1 MNTLL
6 KIVLRQFRK
15 YPAFSLINIGGLSI
29 GIAASFVLLIYTQRE
44 LTADHQFRDANR
56 IARIGTDF
64 FHMGPFAFSQAM
76 MRPLLKATCKDVEDA
91 TAIKWNDGLDVRTSL
106 NDRAFTGNESYNID
120 TSFFKIFSYKAGQ
133 GAIPAHGLA
142 PNETILTAAK
152 AKQFFGSQNPIGKTL
167 YIGKENTPYTVVA
180 VLVETTDKSHLF
192 PQIFLPRK
200 PDPTES
206 STNWTSGLYYNS
218 VKLKPQGS
226 LAGLQTWLD
235 RLRQKVVYPSAGTT
249 QTYEQWS
256 TASNTVTFL
265 IQPLT
270 SIHFDNRA
278 IFGFSAGGN
287 LTQVRLLGS
296 VAILL
301 ILLAIINYINLVTA
315 RSSIRAK
322 EMGLKKTFG
331 AARRTLI
338 TQVIRESV
346 LFSALAMLLACA
358 LIQVILFIYQY
369 STGAELT
376 GPIPFLSANYLY
388 LIVFSLAVGVL
399 AGIYPAFYLTG
410 ERNRLTIRSSGTGRE
425 RAGIRNVL
433 VTLQFVIATGLV
445 FISFVVYSQLNFMKN
460 KDKGF
465 VSQGLVIVNNTADLK
480 EHAEAFRQI
489 VDQQSAVV
497 STSFSNSIPAGNS
510 ISMGTYE
517 MPKTKK
523 WISIQEFHADEQY
536 LNTMGMHLINGR
548 NFEKNLLSDTNS
560 LILNESAVAT
570 LGLFNP
576 VGTLINGSERVI
588 GVVKDFNYTS
598 LREKIAPAILR
609 YKPSANRALVIRL
622 RGGNTA
628 AFLDWL
634 QQTGRQFMP
643 DTRLDVTF
651 LDDNF
656 ARLANK
662 ERLLGNAISFFTVL
676 AIILAILGLVGL
688 TLFTIER
695 RTKEI
700 GIRRVL
706 GATNQN
712 ILALISRNFI
722 RLAAIASAIALPL
735 SWWLIN
741 RWLDNYAYRV
751 SITVWTFFETVCL
764 ILAVAFAVIAALT
777 IKAIAAN
784 PVAHL
789 RGATQ

>member
-1 MNTLL
+1 MNLL
-6 KIVLRQFRK
+6 KTILRQFRK
-15 YPAFSLINIGGLSI
+15 YPAFSLINIGGLAI

-44 LTADHQFRDANR
+44 LTADHQFRDSDR
-56 IARIGTDF
+56 IARIATDF

-91 TAIKWNDGLDVRTSL
+91 TAIRWDAGLDVRTSL
-106 NDRAFTGNESYNID
+106 NDRAFQGNETYNID
-120 TSFFKIFSYKAGQ
+120 SSFFHIFSYKAGA
-133 GAIPAHGLA
+133 GAIPAQGLA

-152 AKQFFGSQNPIGKTL
+152 AKQFFGSQDPIGKTL

-180 VLVETTDKSHLF
+180 VLAETTDKSHFF
-192 PQIFLPRK
+192 PQIFIPRK
-200 PDPTES
+200 PDPTEN
-206 STNWTSGLYYNS
+206 STNWSSGLYYNY

-235 RLRQKVVYPSAGTT
+235 KLRRNIIYPSAGTT
-249 QTYEQWS
+249 QTYEQW
-256 TASNTVTFL
+256 TNASNTVSFL

-331 AARRTLI
+331 AGRRTLI
-338 TQVIRESV
+338 AQIVKESIT
-346 LFSALAMLLACA
+346 FSALAMLLACG
-358 LIQVILFIYQY
+358 LIQVVLFIYQY

-388 LIVFSLAVGVL
+388 LIAFSLLVGIL

-410 ERNRLTIRSSGTGRE
+410 ERNRLTIRSSGAGRE

-445 FISFVVYSQLNFMKN
+445 FVSFIVYSQLDFMN
-460 KDKGF
+460 HKDKGF
-465 VSQGLVIVNNTADLK
+465 ASQGLLIVNNTEELGD
-480 EHAEAFRQI
+480 HAEAFRQM
-489 VDQQSAVV
+489 VAQQSAVV

-510 ISMGTYE
+510 ITMGTYE
-517 MPKTKK
+517 MPANKK
-523 WISIQEFHADEQY
+523 WVSIRDFPADEHY
-536 LNTMGMHLINGR
+536 LNTMGMHLLNGR
-548 NFEKNLLSDTNS
+548 NFQKDLLSDTNS
-560 LILNESAVAT
+560 LILNESAVAA

-588 GVVKDFNYTS
+588 GVVKDFNYNS
-598 LREKIAPAILR
+598 LREKIGPVVLR
-609 YKPSANRALVIRL
+609 YNPNAYRYLVIRAQ
-622 RGGNTA
+622 GGNTIA
-628 AFLDWL
+628 LIDWL
-634 QQTGRQFMP
+634 RQTGRKFNP
-643 DTRLDVTF
+643 DARLDISF
-651 LDDNF
+651 LDDTF
-656 ARLANK
+656 AHLAAK
-662 ERLLGNAISFFTVL
+662 ERLLGNAISFFTIL
-676 AIILAILGLVGL
+676 AIILAILGLIGL

-706 GATNQN
+706 GATDRN
-712 ILALISRNFI
+712 ILALVSGNFI

-735 SWWLIN
+735 SWWLIS

-751 SITVWTFFETVCL
+751 SISAWTFFKTEML
-764 ILAVAFAVIAALT
+764 ILAIAFVVIGALT
-777 IKAIAAN
+777 VKAIAAN
-784 PVAHL
+784 PVKSL
-789 RGATQ
+789 RNE

>member
-6 KIVLRQFRK
+6 KTVLRNLRK
-15 YPAFSLINIGGLSI
+15 YPTFSLINIGGLAI

-44 LTADHQFRDANR
+44 LTVDHQFRDADR
-56 IARIGTDF
+56 IARICTDF
-64 FHMGPFAFSQAM
+64 YHMGPFAFSQPM
-76 MRPLLKATCKDVEDA
+76 IRTLVMATCKDVEDA
-91 TAIKWNDGLDVRTSL
+91 TAMTTSSDLDVRTSL
-106 NDRAFTGNESYNID
+106 NDRAFTRNESYNID
-120 TSFFKIFSYKAGQ
+120 SSFFHIFSYNAGA
-133 GAIPAHGLA
+133 GTIPAHGLA
-142 PNETILTAAK
+142 PGQAILTAAK
-152 AKQFFGSQNPIGKTL
+152 AHEFFGSPNCIGKTL

-180 VLVETTDKSHLF
+180 VLAETSGKSHFF

-200 PDPTES
+200 ADSAET
-206 STNWTSGLYYNS
+206 STNWASCLYYNY

-226 LAGLQTWLD
+226 LAGLESWLAQ
-235 RLRQKVVYPSAGTT
+235 LRRKVIYPTVGTT
-249 QTYEQWS
+249 QTWDVWN

-265 IQPLT
+265 VQPLE

-278 IFGFSAGGN
+278 IFGLSAGGN
-287 LTQVRLLGS
+287 LAQVRLLGS

-301 ILLAIINYINLVTA
+301 ILLAIINYINLITA

-338 TQVIRESV
+338 GQVIRESMI
-346 LFSALAMLLACA
+346 FSGLAMLLACG
-358 LIQVILFIYQY
+358 LIQVILFFYQY
-369 STGAELT
+369 FTGAELT

-388 LIVFSLAVGVL
+388 LIAFSLAVGIL

-433 VTLQFVIATGLV
+433 VTLQLAIATGLV
-445 FISFVVYSQLNFMKN
+445 FVSFIVYSQLHFMKE

-465 VSQGLVIVNNTADLK
+465 ASQGLLIINNTAELND
-480 EHAEAFRQI
+480 HAEAFRQM
-489 VDQQSAVV
+489 VARQSAVV
-497 STSFSNSIPAGNS
+497 STSFSNRIPAGNS

-523 WISIQEFHADEQY
+523 WLSIQNFPADEHY
-536 LNTMGMHLINGR
+536 IDAMGMHLISGR
-548 NFEKNLLSDTNS
+548 NFERNLLSDTNS
-560 LILNESAVAT
+560 LILNESAVAA

-588 GVVKDFNYTS
+588 GVVKDFNYAS
-598 LREKIAPAILR
+598 MREKIAPAILR
-609 YKPSANRALVIRL
+609 YRPDAHRYLIVRL
-622 RGGNTA
+622 RSDNTA
-628 AFLDWL
+628 AFIDWL
-634 QQTGRQFMP
+634 QATGHQFTP
-643 DTRLDVTF
+643 GTRLDISF
-651 LDDNF
+651 LDDTF
-656 ARLANK
+656 AHLADK
-662 ERLLGNAISFFTVL
+662 ERRLGNAISFFTIL
-676 AIILAILGLVGL
+676 AIILAVLGLIGL

-706 GATNQN
+706 GATDRN
-712 ILALISRNFI
+712 ILALVSGNFI
-722 RLAAIASAIALPL
+722 RLAAIAGGIALPL

-751 SITVWTFFETVCL
+751 SITAWQFLETLLL
-764 ILAVAFAVIAALT
+764 ILVIAFAVIGVLT
-777 IKAIAAN
+777 MKAITAN
-784 PVAHL
+784 PVKSL
-789 RGATQ
+789 RNE